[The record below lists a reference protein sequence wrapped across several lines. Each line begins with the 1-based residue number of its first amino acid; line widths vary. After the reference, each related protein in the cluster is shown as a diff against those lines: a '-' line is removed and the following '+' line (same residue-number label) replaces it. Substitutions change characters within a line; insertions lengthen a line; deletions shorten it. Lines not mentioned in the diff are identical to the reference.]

1 MRILIVEDQTELRE
15 FLKSSLEADFF
26 AVDAES
32 DGGKAYFLA
41 KTNEYDI
48 IILDN
53 NLPNKTG
60 SEICADIR
68 KSKKNV
74 AIIIL
79 SVEDQTQKKIDLLNT
94 GADDYLTKPFSY
106 EELVARIHALLR
118 RQPMAQNELLKIAD
132 LTINPQKHTVKRGN
146 NDITLTRKE
155 FMLLEY
161 LMRNQGQ
168 VVSRGSIL
176 EHVWDIDGDIF
187 SNTIETHIL
196 NLRRKIDTPYSS
208 KLIHTISG
216 RGYKIGT

>member
-1 MRILIVEDQTELRE
+1 MRILIVEDQPELQE

-32 DGGKAYFLA
+32 DGEKACFLA
-41 KTNEYDI
+41 KTNEYDL

-60 SEICADIR
+60 AEICADIR
-68 KSKKNV
+68 KTKQNV
-74 AIIIL
+74 PILIL
-79 SVEDQTQKKIDLLNT
+79 SVNAETKKKIDLLNT
-94 GADDYLTKPFSY
+94 GADDYVTKPFSY

-118 RQPMAQNELLKIAD
+118 RQPMAPKEILKIED
-132 LTINPQKHTVKRGN
+132 LTVDPQKHKVKRGN
-146 NDITLTRKE
+146 TNIKLTRKE

-161 LMRNQGQ
+161 LLRNQGQ

-176 EHVWDIDGDIF
+176 EHVWDIHGDIF

-196 NLRRKIDTPYSS
+196 TLRKKIDTPHSP

-216 RGYKIGT
+216 RGYKISA